1 MTSADLPHSGTAFPT
16 GGGELGAL
24 MQRKDWSQSPLG
36 PIEAWPAHLKG
47 AVSLMLP
54 AQVQIV
60 MFWGPEFVA
69 LYNDAYAPSIG
80 NKHPHALGR
89 PAQEYWAE
97 LWDDLE
103 PLLQRARGGETI
115 FAEDRPFKIERHG
128 YMEEVFFNIS
138 YSPVRDDKGDVA
150 GVFCIVAETT
160 ERVLATRKLRDSEE
174 RFRSFAQA
182 IPNHVWTSP
191 PDGKLDWFNVRVY
204 EYAGAEPGEL
214 DGHEWGKIVHPE
226 DLPPAVVAWT
236 HSLASGEIYTAE
248 FRLRSSKGDYR
259 WHLSRAVPIRDET
272 GAVSRWV
279 GTNTDIHDQKEIAA
293 ELATLNETL
302 ELRVEERTK
311 ERDRIWNHSSE
322 LMTVAGI
329 DGYIRAANASW
340 THILGWEER
349 ELYAVPFSEFIHP
362 EDLER
367 TAEIVGALSRGEQV
381 MSFENRMRTKDGS
394 YRTIDWAAIPT
405 GEIFYAI
412 GRDITD
418 QRAAEEALRQSQK
431 MEAVGQLTGG
441 IAHDFNN
448 LLQGILGSLDLAQK
462 RIAQNR
468 TGEIARFLSG
478 AQASANRAA
487 SLTHRLLAF
496 SRRQPLDPKTVR
508 ANKLV
513 SSMEELLRRTL
524 GEKIELE
531 FVLAAGLWPTLCDP
545 NQLESAL
552 LNLAINARDAMPDG
566 GKITIE
572 TCNAHLD
579 GAYVAKQ
586 REILPG
592 HYICIAVT
600 DTGSGMGKDVLERA
614 FDPFFTTKPTG
625 QGTGLGLSMVYGF
638 ARQSEGYAKIYSEA
652 GEGTTVKIYLPRYR
666 GEEEAEEAAAVSAVM
681 PGADGENVL
690 VVEDDTIVRQL
701 IVEVLRE
708 LGYRVREAGDGPS
721 GLRILESDERIDLLI
736 TDIGLPGLNG
746 RQIADAA
753 RVRRAGLK
761 VLFMTGYAENAAL
774 ANGFLEPG
782 MEMVTKPFTVDALAE
797 RIRTIFER

>member
-89 PAQEYWAE
+89 PAQEYWTE

-160 ERVLATRKLRDSEE
+160 ERVLAMRKLRDSEE

-182 IPNHVWTSP
+182 VPNHVWTSP
-191 PDGKLDWFNVRVY
+191 PDGKLDWFNDRVY

-214 DGHEWGKIVHPE
+214 DGHAWGKIVHPE

-236 HSLASGEIYTAE
+236 HSLTTGEIYTAE
-248 FRLRSSKGDYR
+248 FRLRSAKGVFR
-259 WHLSRAVPIRDET
+259 WHLARAVPIRDET
-272 GAVSRWV
+272 GTVSRWV

-322 LMTVAGI
+322 LMAVAGI

-340 THILGWEER
+340 TQILGWEER
-349 ELYAVPFSEFIHP
+349 ELYAVPFSDFIHP

-381 MSFENRMRTKDGS
+381 LSFENRMRTKDGS

-579 GAYVAKQ
+579 GTYVAKQ

-600 DTGSGMGKDVLERA
+600 DTGGGMSKDVLERA

-666 GEEEAEEAAAVSAVM
+666 GEEEDEEAPAASAVM

-782 MEMVTKPFTVDALAE
+782 MEMITKPFTVDALAE

>member
-1 MTSADLPHSGTAFPT
+1 MTSADLPNSGTAFPT

-24 MQRKDWSQSPLG
+24 MQRKDWSKSPLG
-36 PIEAWPAHLKG
+36 PIEAWPAHLRS

-60 MFWGPEFVA
+60 MFWGPQFVA
-69 LYNDAYAPSIG
+69 LYNDAYAPTIG

-89 PAQEYWAE
+89 PAQEYWTE

-103 PLLQRARGGETI
+103 PLLQRARGGETV

-128 YMEEVFFNIS
+128 YLEEVFFNIS

-191 PDGKLDWFNVRVY
+191 PDGMLDWFNVRVY
-204 EYAGAEPGEL
+204 EYAGAQPGEL

-248 FRLRSSKGDYR
+248 FRLRSAKGEYR

-322 LMTVAGI
+322 LMAVAGI

-340 THILGWEER
+340 TQILGWEER

-362 EDLER
+362 EDLES

-394 YRTIDWAAIPT
+394 YRIIDWAAIPT

-652 GEGTTVKIYLPRYR
+652 GEGTTVKIYLPRHR
-666 GEEEAEEAAAVSAVM
+666 GEEEDEDAPIASADL

-690 VVEDDTIVRQL
+690 VVEDDMIVRQL

-708 LGYRVREAGDGPS
+708 LGYRVREASDGPS

-782 MEMVTKPFTVDALAE
+782 MEMITKPFTVDALAE